1 MHEWALAEAVIATV
15 ERLYEENGRKQ
26 VLAVHVRIG
35 ELQRID
41 LEVFRE
47 GLQRRLD
54 GRPFPLE
61 IFDIQIEQAE
71 FRCRRCGRQWLLA
84 EQTQLGEEELEAIH
98 FLPEAAHVY
107 MRCPGCQSP
116 DYSLERGR
124 GVRIHSVDLHDEGP
138 IGSDD

>member
-15 ERLYEENGRKQ
+15 ERLYEENGRKP
-26 VLAVHVRIG
+26 VLAVHVLIG

-41 LEVFRE
+41 MEVFRE
-47 GLQRRLD
+47 GMTRRLD
-54 GRPFPLE
+54 GRPFPPE
-61 IFDIQIEQAE
+61 VFDFQTEPAE

-84 EQTQLGEEELEAIH
+84 DQAGLGPEELEAIH

-107 MRCPGCQSP
+107 MRCPDCQSP

-124 GVRIHSVDLHDEGP
+124 GVRIRSVELR
-138 IGSDD
+138 DDDGDP